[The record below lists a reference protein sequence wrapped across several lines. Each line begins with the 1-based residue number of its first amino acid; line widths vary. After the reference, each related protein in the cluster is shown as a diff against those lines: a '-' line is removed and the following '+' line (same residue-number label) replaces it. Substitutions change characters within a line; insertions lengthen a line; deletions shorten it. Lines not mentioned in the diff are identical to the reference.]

1 MEVATGI
8 EVVKYLYKYI
18 YKGHDR
24 ACVSVEADGAIDEP
38 IDEIK
43 EYMDARYVSACEGS
57 WRIFKFALHAN
68 YPAVHRLQLHLP
80 DMQSVIFDPDAET
93 GEEVLDRD
101 KNHKTN
107 LTEFFVA
114 CRQHSTLQSQLAVG
128 LLYCDFPSRFTWD
141 PKTKSW
147 NPRRG
152 RFGTI
157 GRVHF
162 CTPTSG
168 ERYYLRMLLYIVTY
182 PTSFEYL

>member
-1 MEVATGI
+1 MRRNNGRTFEKNHHIFINADVVPYNPYLSAKYTYHINVEVATGI

-80 DMQSVIFDPDAET
+80 DMQSVTFDPDAET

-114 CRQHSTLQSQLAVG
+114 CR
-128 LLYCDFPSRFTWD
+128 
-141 PKTKSW
+141 
-147 NPRRG
+147 
-152 RFGTI
+152 
-157 GRVHF
+157 
-162 CTPTSG
+162 
-168 ERYYLRMLLYIVTY
+168 
-182 PTSFEYL
+182 